1 MTNLLQTTL
10 NKTYNQLKNFAGLND
25 FWNLF
30 EIAFGTQYDHTVATN
45 LRSQWL
51 VGDFSSFPQ
60 IEVLDSSIL
69 GNASGAYGTSTNKIY
84 LAANFL
90 DTATETD
97 IIAVL
102 LEEYGHFIDAHINQT
117 DSAGDEGDIFSNL
130 VRGNSLSAGTLQAL
144 KGENDHATITLDGQS
159 IEIEQNLTPTTSS
172 PTFVPNQVI
181 IKLSRDIS
189 AADIKNL
196 QTELGAKVAGTI
208 PKLDIQLWQIAT
220 TLSVEETVKRYS
232 QDRRVQFI
240 EPNYNDNKLT
250 TPLIPNDPSFPL
262 LWGLNNTGQTG
273 GTPNADIDAPE
284 AWGALQGWGWFPNTG
299 NAIVGVIDTG
309 VDYTH
314 PDLINNIW
322 KNPGETGGGKETNGI
337 DDDGNGYIDDF
348 RGWDFFNNDN
358 NPMDGHGH
366 GTHVAGTIGAE
377 GNNGIGVTGVNW
389 KVKIMPIQIFSSS
402 GAAASS
408 FAIAQAIQYA
418 TANGADVTNNSWGGG
433 AFSMAIYNAILAGR
447 LFVAAAGNNTNNNDI
462 SPFYPAT
469 YNLNNIISVAAT
481 DHNDNLAWFSNYGA
495 TTVDLAAPGVN
506 IYSTLPGTN
515 YGYSSGTSMAAPH
528 VAGAA
533 ALMVA
538 TRRDRGLPD
547 LTPVQLRQYVL
558 NGVDVIP
565 GLSGKNATSG
575 RLNLHS
581 GVNQSGIGWGDVHMV
596 TFDKKY
602 YDFQASGE
610 FIFVESEREGDDW
623 VVQTRQK
630 PWIYNTSVAVNT
642 AFATLVDGNRVVFD
656 LDFANRIQINGINA
670 TLADGQSL
678 SIGNSIIQRSSNLYT
693 LTYAGDDGIVDSAD
707 AQVKAFDNGNHINL
721 EVLRFGSVHGLL
733 GDSDGNPNNDF
744 QLRDGTQLSPNPS
757 WDEIHGK
764 FADSWR
770 VGVDENLFKTNPIPV
785 IPDPP
790 QFISLATLAQK
801 NPEGVATAF
810 AKGREFGIPEGAFLN
825 GGVFDFVVTGDEGFL
840 KGAKETAD
848 LALKNG
854 DIQIPL
860 GSIQGSKWNDAN
872 ANGIWDGGEQ
882 ALAGWTIYIDSVANG
897 QLDPWEISTVTNADG
912 QYTFSNLGPGE
923 YTIGEVPQTGWEQT
937 YPTTPYSIDLKTGA
951 ITGSPNPYISLITS
965 PTDSNGDGYLETVVK
980 VNYQAQLDQ
989 VKFIVNYDK
998 SPTGWTLNIGDSAT
1012 NDGYKGDASTQSN
1025 DAELQIL
1032 NKDLTIYGNDYTPT
1046 TLNPLANITNFANN
1060 VNSVELV
1067 ISNGQ
1072 VVWNSPNAIGSLN
1085 TPYLYALNGQPDAEG
1100 PVNYDVYASLNR
1112 VINGTYRIGSGASK
1126 VTIIPVNKG
1135 THKINL
1141 AAGQTATGINFGNR
1155 PSTLVTLNVT
1165 PSSVT
1170 EDGITNLVY
1179 TFTRLGST
1187 TNPLTVNF
1195 GVAGTATFATDY
1207 TQTGAA
1213 TFTSSTGTITFAA
1226 GAATT
1231 TLIVDPTADTTVEAD
1246 ETVALSL
1253 ASGAD
1258 YVIAGTPTVTG
1269 TIIDDDLPKI
1279 NLSPSNQTVV
1289 EGLTT
1294 PQNASYTVTLSQAS
1308 NQTVSVNYATANG
1321 TATAGSDYTAT
1332 IGTLTFAPGV
1342 TTQVI
1347 NIPILN
1353 NSLNEANEI
1362 FTLALSSPTNAI
1374 LGAVTAATTTI
1385 TDTLTAAVTTTLAAN
1400 VENLTLTGAA
1410 AINGTGNAGNNVIT
1424 GNTANNLLNGGGGN
1438 DTLNGGAGLDTLTGG
1453 AGNDVFLFQF
1463 SQSTVAN
1470 PDRITDFAIGSDKID
1485 LLSAAGGVLPA
1496 PAAFSRAANSAATTL
1511 TNVVNAVFTDANGAL
1526 AGNQALGINRAALVQ
1541 VTTAG
1546 IAGNYI
1552 IVNDNVAGFQSA
1564 NDLLV
1569 NVTGII
1575 GTLPALGNI
1584 PVSNFFV

>member
-1 MTNLLQTTL
+1 MTNLLKTTL

-60 IEVLDSSIL
+60 IEILDSSIL
-69 GNASGAYGTSTNKIY
+69 GNANGAYGTSTNKIY
-84 LAANFL
+84 LASDFL

-102 LEEYGHFIDAHINQT
+102 LEEYGHFIDAHINQK

-130 VRGNSLSAGTLQAL
+130 VRGNILSAVTLQTL
-144 KGENDHATITLDGQS
+144 KSENDHATITLDGQS

-250 TPLIPNDPSFPL
+250 TLLIPNDPSFPL

-284 AWGALQGWGWFPNTG
+284 AWGALQDWGWFPNTG

-322 KNPGETGGGKETNGI
+322 TNPGEIPGNNL
-337 DDDGNGYIDDF
+337 DDDVNGYIDDVH
-348 RGWDFFNNDN
+348 GWDFFNNDN

-402 GAAASS
+402 GAAASN

-433 AFSMAIYNAILAGR
+433 AFSMAIYNAIQAGR
-447 LFVAAAGNNTNNNDI
+447 LFVAAAGNNAQNNDI
-462 SPFYPAT
+462 TPFYPAT
-469 YNLNNIISVAAT
+469 YNLNNIISVEAT
-481 DHNDNLAWFSNYGA
+481 DHNDNLAGFSNYGA

-506 IYSTLPGTN
+506 IYSTLPVGGSLMGSN
-515 YGYSSGTSMAAPH
+515 YGYSSGTSMATPH
-528 VAGAA
+528 VVGAA

-565 GLSGKNATSG
+565 GLSGTNATSG

-770 VGVDENLFKTNPIPV
+770 VRLDENLFKTNQIPF
-785 IPDPP
+785 IPNPP
-790 QFISLATLAQK
+790 QFISLATLAEK
-801 NPEGVATAF
+801 NPQGVANAF
-810 AKGREFGIPEGAFLN
+810 ATARKFGIAEGAFLN
-825 GGVFDFVVTGDEGFL
+825 GGVLDFVVTGDEGFL
-840 KGAKETAD
+840 KGAKQIAD
-848 LALKNG
+848 LALQNG
-854 DIQIPL
+854 DIKIPL
-860 GSIQGSKWNDAN
+860 GSIQGSKWNDV
-872 ANGIWDGGEQ
+872 NGNGVWDEGEK
-882 ALAGWTIYIDSVANG
+882 ALAGWKIYIDSVTNG
-897 QLDPWEISTVTNADG
+897 KLDPWEISTVTNADG

-923 YTIGEVPQTGWEQT
+923 YAILEVNQTGWIQT
-937 YPTTPYSIDLKTGA
+937 FPTTPY
-951 ITGSPNPYISLITS
+951 
-965 PTDSNGDGYLETVVK
+965 
-980 VNYQAQLDQ
+980 
-989 VKFIVNYDK
+989 
-998 SPTGWTLNIGDSAT
+998 
-1012 NDGYKGDASTQSN
+1012 
-1025 DAELQIL
+1025 
-1032 NKDLTIYGNDYTPT
+1032 
-1046 TLNPLANITNFANN
+1046 
-1060 VNSVELV
+1060 
-1067 ISNGQ
+1067 
-1072 VVWNSPNAIGSLN
+1072 
-1085 TPYLYALNGQPDAEG
+1085 ALN
-1100 PVNYDVYASLNR
+1100 L
-1112 VINGTYRIGSGASK
+1112 K
-1126 VTIIPVNKG
+1126 
-1135 THKINL
+1135 
-1141 AAGQTATGINFGNR
+1141 AGEKLTGINFGN
-1155 PSTLVTLNVT
+1155 
-1165 PSSVT
+1165 
-1170 EDGITNLVY
+1170 Y
-1179 TFTRLGST
+1179 F
-1187 TNPLTVNF
+1187 
-1195 GVAGTATFATDY
+1195 
-1207 TQTGAA
+1207 Q
-1213 TFTSSTGTITFAA
+1213 
-1226 GAATT
+1226 
-1231 TLIVDPTADTTVEAD
+1231 
-1246 ETVALSL
+1246 
-1253 ASGAD
+1253 
-1258 YVIAGTPTVTG
+1258 
-1269 TIIDDDLPKI
+1269 LPKI
-1279 NLSPSNQTVV
+1279 NLGPSNQTVV

-1294 PQNASYTVTLSQAS
+1294 PQNASYTVTLSSAS
-1308 NQTVSVNYATANG
+1308 NQTISVNYATANG
-1321 TATAGSDYTAT
+1321 TATAGLDYTAT
-1332 IGTLTFAPGV
+1332 IGTLTFAPGA
-1342 TTQVI
+1342 TSQVI

-1353 NSLNEANEI
+1353 DSLNEADET
-1362 FTLALSSPTNAI
+1362 FTLTLSSPTNAV
-1374 LGAVTAATTTI
+1374 LGAVTIATTTI
-1385 TDTLTAAVTTTLAAN
+1385 NDTITAAVTTTLAAN
-1400 VENLTLTGAA
+1400 VENLTLTGTAAINGTGNAGNNVITGNGANNILNGGAGTDILIGGLGNDIYVVDSATDTITEGVNAGTDTIQSSVTYTIAALANIENLTLTGAA
-1410 AINGTGNAGNNVIT
+1410 AINGTGNAGNNFIT
-1424 GNTANNLLNGGGGN
+1424 GNTGNNI
-1438 DTLNGGAGLDTLTGG
+1438 LNGGAGTDILTGGVGKDTLTGG
-1453 AGNDVFLFQF
+1453 LEVDRFDYRTLANSALGIFDV
-1463 SQSTVAN
+1463 
-1470 PDRITDFAIGSDKID
+1470 ITDFNATTGND
-1485 LLSAAGGVLPA
+1485 LFLVTTARSGFNNVTTPVATLDATGIAARLTTAV
-1496 PAAFSRAANSAATTL
+1496 FTANSAAQFTFGTR
-1511 TNVVNAVFTDANGAL
+1511 TFVAINDATAGFSATTDAIIEVTGL
-1526 AGNQALGINRAALVQ
+1526 TGTLGISNFTTALV
-1541 VTTAG
+1541 
-1546 IAGNYI
+1546 
-1552 IVNDNVAGFQSA
+1552 
-1564 NDLLV
+1564 
-1569 NVTGII
+1569 
-1575 GTLPALGNI
+1575 
-1584 PVSNFFV
+1584 